1 MSKEFKKTTA
11 LPLTLLM
18 AALLLS
24 ACGNAAPPKEDGH
37 DHGEEQGMDAAHG
50 EDAHGDEDHADEH
63 GDKHDEDGDEHGH
76 DEPAGED
83 RVSLSPVQA
92 REAGIVVG
100 VAKKTQAGQWLSLPA
115 EIRFDAD
122 RIANVAPQVN
132 GVISELYG
140 SEGDEVEKGDKLALL
155 SSRELAGL
163 KADYRSAM
171 GAERLARADLA
182 REEKLWAE
190 KITSEADLLTA
201 RAALHAANA
210 ERESAENK
218 LHAVGIGHEVI
229 DDLKSARDGAL
240 SEFTVT
246 APIAGV
252 IVRRPVTLGET
263 VVAGESGGTPMFT
276 IVDDSVVW
284 ADIAV
289 FKQDLSKVRK
299 GASVTLKDDDGTLLA
314 SGEISFISPIIDE
327 TSRTATARV
336 VVDNA
341 DGQLRPGQFV
351 TADIALGNGA
361 AILRVPKQAVQLV
374 EGQNV
379 VFIPQGDGYVPL
391 PVVTGEESN
400 GYVAI
405 RSGLDEGQSF
415 VAQGAFTLKAQLEKA
430 AFGDGH
436 SH

>member
-1 MSKEFKKTTA
+1 MEIVMSKEFKKTTA

-24 ACGNAAPPKEDGH
+24 ACGNAAPPKDDGH
-37 DHGEEQGMDAAHG
+37 GHEEEQQSESSHGDDHDDDDDHGEEG
-50 EDAHGDEDHADEH
+50 
-63 GDKHDEDGDEHGH
+63 HDEDGDAH
-76 DEPAGED
+76 DEPTGD
-83 RVSLSPVQA
+83 SVSLSKQQSS
-92 REAGIVVG
+92 EAGVV
-100 VAKKTQAGQWLSLPA
+100 VALAQKTQAGQRLSLPA

-132 GVISELYG
+132 GVISQLYG
-140 SEGDEVEKGDKLALL
+140 SEGDEVKKGEKLARL

-163 KADYRSAM
+163 KADYISAM
-171 GAERLARADLA
+171 GAEHLARAALA

-201 RAALHAANA
+201 RAALQAANA

-218 LHAVGIGHEVI
+218 LHAVGIGHGVI
-229 DDLKSARDGAL
+229 DGLKNARDGAL
-240 SEFTVT
+240 SQFIVT

-252 IVRRPVTLGET
+252 IVRRPITLGET

-299 GASVTLKDDDGTLLA
+299 GASVTLKDDDGTILA
-314 SGEISFISPIIDE
+314 TGVISFISPIIDE

-336 VVDNA
+336 VVENA

-351 TADIALGNGA
+351 TAEIALGNGA

-374 EGQNV
+374 EGKNV

-405 RSGLDEGQSF
+405 RSGLSEGQPF
-415 VAQGAFTLKAQLEKA
+415 VAEGAFTLKAQLEKA

>member
-1 MSKEFKKTTA
+1 MSKEFKKTA
-11 LPLTLLM
+11 ILPLILLM
-18 AALLLS
+18 AALLLN
-24 ACGNAAPPKEDGH
+24 ACGNAALPEDDGH
-37 DHGEEQGMDAAHG
+37 DHGEDQQIGDAHG
-50 EDAHGDEDHADEH
+50 EDHDDNHADDTHDDH
-63 GDKHDEDGDEHGH
+63 GGDDGHGH
-76 DEPAGED
+76 DEPAGD
-83 RVSLSPVQA
+83 RVSLSQQQA
-92 REAGIVVG
+92 KEAGIVVG
-100 VAKKTQAGQWLSLPA
+100 LAQKTQAGQKLSLPA

-132 GVISELYG
+132 GVISALYG
-140 SEGDEVEKGDKLALL
+140 SEGDEVEKGAKLALL
-155 SSRELAGL
+155 SSKELADL
-163 KADYRSAM
+163 KADYRSASS
-171 GAERLARADLA
+171 AEALARAVLR

-190 KITSEADLLTA
+190 KITSEADLLAA
-201 RAALHAANA
+201 RAAIQEANA
-210 ERESAENK
+210 ARENAENK
-218 LHAVGIGHEVI
+218 LHAVGIGHEII
-229 DDLKSARDGAL
+229 DDLKNSKDGA
-240 SEFTVT
+240 SSQFTVT
-246 APIAGV
+246 APIAGI

-289 FKQDLSKVRK
+289 FKQDLAKVHK
-299 GASVTLKDDDGTLLA
+299 GARVTLKDDDGAVLA
-314 SGEISFISPIIDE
+314 RGEISFISPIIDE

-336 VVDNA
+336 VVDNG

-351 TADIALGNGA
+351 TADIDLGNGA

-405 RSGLDEGQSF
+405 RSGLREGQRF
-415 VAQGAFTLKAQLEKA
+415 VAEGAFTLKAQLEKA